1 MTISAHPAPRHA
13 SFTAA
18 LFLAF
23 GAAGSSPLAAQT
35 TLRILPGEATVVA
48 VGQRFDIRVEATGSD
63 PAGAPPR
70 GLRVEIDG
78 RDVTSLNILDPGV
91 GGEAGAGGTGSSR
104 PEVPERHRA
113 SAAPSHTTNFLVRER
128 SFDVPGPH
136 TITARTADGAEATA
150 TVMVEAWQE
159 SQTPGGATPPN
170 GARLPR
176 VRNVILLLGDG
187 MGIAARTAARVVSRG
202 LTDGKANGLLSM
214 DRMEATGL
222 VMTSSLNSVITDS
235 APGMSALSTGSKGNN
250 NQVGVYPDN
259 TIEDA
264 FDNPRIEYIGEFL
277 RRMRGD
283 GFNVG
288 LVTTADVADATPAGN
303 AVHSANRSALPQIA
317 RQYLAERETNGVSV
331 LLGGG
336 SRHFTRAA
344 PEGSPHATLL
354 ESFVA
359 AGYEHLTTASD
370 VAALMSSGTA
380 PPARLLGLFHPTH
393 MNVAFDKLGQGR
405 YSDEL
410 ADSANADRRDQP
422 MLDDLARLALASLSA
437 HSPDGFYLMIEG
449 ASIDKQAHA
458 ADADRAIWDTIEFDR
473 AVGVAL
479 EFAERTNTDDD
490 PDNETLVIVASDHE
504 TGGLSLV
511 AVGNERYDPAVVG
524 TASRDYA
531 AVYRFDAAQ
540 TLNFFTNYPVDDE
553 GFPRPVAQTS
563 GRLGGGSRPLRELDL
578 ESYGHAPGGLC
589 RHRRPSDRRRQ
600 SAPRRAGGECR
611 QPHRRG
617 GGNSRISRAGRD
629 REWSTR
635 VSRFRRMPRRHGRH
649 AAGAE
654 RAHRERRADLGQ
666 RSGGDSVHRHLRQHR
681 GLHQDAARRGRQL
694 EHHPEAPSLTE
705 RRGTG
710 ALEGC

>member
-359 AGYEHLTTASD
+359 AGYEHLTTASE

-553 GFPRPVAQTS
+553 GFPLDPDPSRKLLVGWAAGPDRFENWISNRTVTPPAGYAGTDDRPIAVANPLRDGPGANADNRTVEGVAIPGFLVPGVIENGALGCPDSDGCPDDTAAMPQAQS
-563 GRLGGGSRPLRELDL
+563 GHTASDVPISASGPGAIQFTGTFDNTEVFIKMLRAVGGSWNTTLRP
-578 ESYGHAPGGLC
+578 
-589 RHRRPSDRRRQ
+589 RPSP
-600 SAPRRAGGECR
+600 SGE
-611 QPHRRG
+611 
-617 GGNSRISRAGRD
+617 GR
-629 REWSTR
+629 E
-635 VSRFRRMPRRHGRH
+635 P
-649 AAGAE
+649 
-654 RAHRERRADLGQ
+654 
-666 RSGGDSVHRHLRQHR
+666 
-681 GLHQDAARRGRQL
+681 
-694 EHHPEAPSLTE
+694 
-705 RRGTG
+705 
-710 ALEGC
+710 